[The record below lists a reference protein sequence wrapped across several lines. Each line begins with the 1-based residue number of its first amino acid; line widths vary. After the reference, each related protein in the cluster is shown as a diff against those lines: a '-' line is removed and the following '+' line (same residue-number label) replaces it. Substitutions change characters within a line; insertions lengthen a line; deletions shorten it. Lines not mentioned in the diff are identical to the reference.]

1 MSTHG
6 DRYEQYG
13 PDEPF
18 DDRTGNG
25 KVSNRPENEPGGPGT
40 GPDEDLLAGLGR
52 GAGPDAGLGGDEEA
66 LRRMLHGVVEDLE
79 PSEGALDHLRRA
91 VPARRARKRQAL
103 VGAAAAVLLIGTAV
117 PAFVHVANS
126 GGLDQAN
133 PVNAGHGEQA
143 QGGTGNEPGA
153 TGGDKDPLAPS
164 KGGGQ
169 DPQVKDPTSAAP
181 GDQPG
186 TGAGDG
192 ASGEPVPPGS
202 ADATVPVCGGADLGV
217 ISAETNPPDPDGKV
231 YGTFRVANVS
241 PSDCTVGGS
250 GTVVFQT
257 AGAADQDRISVVAH
271 TSGDP
276 AGGLPDPSAEQASLL
291 LKPSS
296 TYEVK
301 FAWVPSDTCPSTAS
315 PDPSPTDGGSAGT
328 GDGSGTGTSAENNTE
343 TQLAAEDG
351 GTQNGSVTVTHIAEA
366 GSPNAQATITNACAG
381 TIYRTGL
388 LPGQ

>member
-1 MSTHG
+1 MS
-6 DRYEQYG
+6 
-13 PDEPF
+13 
-18 DDRTGNG
+18 NG
-25 KVSNRPENEPGGPGT
+25 PENELGGLGK
-40 GPDEDLLAGLGR
+40 GPDEDLFAGVPGGP
-52 GAGPDAGLGGDEEA
+52 GADPGGDEEA
-66 LRRMLHGVVEDLE
+66 LRRMLHGIVEDLE

-117 PAFVHVANS
+117 PAFVHVANA
-126 GGLDQAN
+126 GGGDHAN

-143 QGGTGNEPGA
+143 QGGTGNEPGV

-169 DPQVKDPTSAAP
+169 DPEAEDPTSAAP
-181 GDQPG
+181 GEQPG
-186 TGAGDG
+186 AGAGDG

-202 ADATVPVCGGADLGV
+202 AGDTVPVCGSADLGV
-217 ISAETNPPDPDGKV
+217 VSAETNPPDPDGKV
-231 YGTFRVANVS
+231 YGTFRIANVS
-241 PSDCTVGGS
+241 PGNCTVGG
-250 GTVVFQT
+250 GGAVVFQ
-257 AGAADQDRISVVAH
+257 AMGAADQARISVVAH
-271 TSGDP
+271 TSGDA

-301 FAWVPSDTCPSTAS
+301 FAWVPSDTCPTTAPS
-315 PDPSPTDGGSAGT
+315 PDPSPSDA
-328 GDGSGTGTSAENNTE
+328 GSGGTDTGEGTSAENNPE
-343 TQLAAEDG
+343 TQLSSEDG
-351 GTQNGSVTVTHIAEA
+351 GTQDGSVAITHIAEA
-366 GSPNAQATITNACAG
+366 GAPNAQATITNACAG